1 MVGGLGLLKSL
12 VAHIAR
18 HREAIMRERSSASMM
33 TVAMATAV
41 ISASTTSAQAPAT
54 SDTAPAS
61 ALKTP
66 WGEPDLQGIWTDETD
81 TPLQRPAKYAN
92 QEFFTATQRVE
103 LDEAR
108 AAVLGRDARAERGT
122 ENDVASGYNSAFWS
136 WKRVGARTSLIA
148 DPPNGRTPP
157 PTPQAQ
163 KIAAAER
170 EFRVALLQAT
180 DACKT
185 KSAACSGG
193 KFDPTPSPRRAEPPP
208 RYNTARMNRNDGPE
222 DSSLAERCLIG
233 GLPEFGGPT
242 GSFRRIVQTP
252 GGISIFYDVGQGQGW
267 QRNIV
272 MNGSPHLPADIR
284 QWYGD
289 SRGHWEGNTLVI
301 DVTNFGP
308 KTDFQ
313 GARENLH
320 LVERWTR
327 TGPSSLEYVVT
338 VEDPTVWSRPWTVKQ
353 DFTRQADHENRVYY
367 EPRCIEGN
375 FGLPGLLHGRR
386 MEEFAFAEGRG
397 PDPAT
402 RDNTHGSFVLEADP
416 LR

>member
-1 MVGGLGLLKSL
+1 VRKRCSGSMKTFAITAAIAVMLGG
-12 VAHIAR
+12 ITR
-18 HREAIMRERSSASMM
+18 
-33 TVAMATAV
+33 
-41 ISASTTSAQAPAT
+41 TSAQAPLAGEGR
-54 SDTAPAS
+54 AAS
-61 ALKTP
+61 APTPKTP
-66 WGEPDLQGIWTDETD
+66 WGEPDLQGIWTDESD
-81 TPLQRPAKYAN
+81 TPLQRPAKYAA
-92 QEFFTATQRVE
+92 QEFFTAAQRAE

-108 AAVLGRDARAERGT
+108 AAVLGRDRRAERGS

-136 WKRVGARTSLIA
+136 FKRIGTRTSLIA

-157 PTPQAQ
+157 VTPQAQ
-163 KIAAAER
+163 NMAAAER
-170 EFRVALLQAT
+170 EFRLAMLQST
-180 DACKT
+180 ETCKT
-185 KSAACSGG
+185 KSATCSGG
-193 KFDPTPSPRRAEPPP
+193 KYDPAPSPRRAEPPP

-222 DSSLAERCLIG
+222 DSSLAERCLTG

-252 GGISIFYDVGQGQGW
+252 GGVSIFYDVGQGQGW

-272 MNGSPHLPADIR
+272 MDGRPHLPANVR

-289 SRGHWEGNTLVI
+289 SRGRFEGNTLVI
-301 DVTNFGP
+301 DVTNFSP

-313 GARENLH
+313 GSRENLH

-327 TGPSSLEYVVT
+327 ISATMLEYVVT
-338 VEDPTVWSRPWTVKQ
+338 IEDPTVWTKAWTVRQEFTKQ
-353 DFTRQADHENRVYY
+353 SDQENRLYT

-397 PDPAT
+397 PDPTT
-402 RDNTHGSFVLEADP
+402 RDNTHGSFVLDEDP

>member
-1 MVGGLGLLKSL
+1 VRKRCSGPMKTFAIAAAVAVMFGG
-12 VAHIAR
+12 ITR
-18 HREAIMRERSSASMM
+18 
-33 TVAMATAV
+33 
-41 ISASTTSAQAPAT
+41 TSAQAPLARE
-54 SDTAPAS
+54 

-66 WGEPDLQGIWTDETD
+66 WGEPDLQGIWTDESD
-81 TPLQRPAKYAN
+81 TPLQRPAKYAA
-92 QEFFTATQRVE
+92 QEFFTAAQRAE
-103 LDEAR
+103 LDDAR
-108 AAVLGRDARAERGT
+108 AAVLGRDRRAERGS

-136 WKRVGARTSLIA
+136 FKRTGARTSLIA
-148 DPPNGRTPP
+148 DPPNGRTPAL
-157 PTPQAQ
+157 TPQAQ
-163 KIAAAER
+163 NMAAAER
-170 EFRVALLQAT
+170 EFRLAMLQST
-180 DACKT
+180 ETCKT
-185 KSAACSGG
+185 KSATCSGG
-193 KFDPTPSPRRAEPPP
+193 KYDPVPSPRRAEPPP

-222 DSSLAERCLIG
+222 DSSLAERCLTG

-252 GGISIFYDVGQGQGW
+252 GGVSIFYDVGQGQGW

-272 MNGSPHLPADIR
+272 MDGRPHLPADVR

-289 SRGHWEGNTLVI
+289 SRGRFEGDTLVI
-301 DVTNFGP
+301 DVTNFSP

-313 GARENLH
+313 GSRETLH

-327 TGPSSLEYVVT
+327 TSPTTLEYVVT
-338 VEDPTVWSRPWTVKQ
+338 IDDPTVWTKAWTVRQEFIRQSDQ
-353 DFTRQADHENRVYY
+353 DNRLYT

-402 RDNTHGSFVLEADP
+402 RDNTHGSFVLDEDP

>member
-1 MVGGLGLLKSL
+1 VRKRCSGSMKTLAIAAAVAVMLGG
-12 VAHIAR
+12 I
-18 HREAIMRERSSASMM
+18 
-33 TVAMATAV
+33 TA
-41 ISASTTSAQAPAT
+41 TSAQAPLAGEGRVGAVP
-54 SDTAPAS
+54 AP

-66 WGEPDLQGIWTDETD
+66 WGEPDLQGIWTDESD
-81 TPLQRPAKYAN
+81 TPLQRPAKYAA
-92 QEFFTATQRVE
+92 QEFFTVAQRAE

-108 AAVLGRDARAERGT
+108 AAVLGRDRRAERGS

-136 WKRVGARTSLIA
+136 FKRTGARTSLIA
-148 DPPNGRTPP
+148 DPPNGRTPAL
-157 PTPQAQ
+157 TPQAQ
-163 KIAAAER
+163 NMAAAER
-170 EFRVALLQAT
+170 EFRLAMLQST
-180 DACKT
+180 ETCKT
-185 KSAACSGG
+185 KSATCSGG
-193 KFDPTPSPRRAEPPP
+193 KYDPAPSPRRAEPPP

-222 DSSLAERCLIG
+222 DSSLAERCLTG

-252 GGISIFYDVGQGQGW
+252 GGVSIFYDVGQGQGW

-272 MNGSPHLPADIR
+272 MDGRPHLPADVR

-289 SRGHWEGNTLVI
+289 SRGRFEGDTLVI
-301 DVTNFGP
+301 DVTNFSP

-313 GARENLH
+313 GSRETLH

-327 TGPSSLEYVVT
+327 TSPTTLEYVVT
-338 VEDPTVWSRPWTVKQ
+338 IDDPTVWTKAWTVRQEFIRQSDQ
-353 DFTRQADHENRVYY
+353 DNRLYT

-402 RDNTHGSFVLEADP
+402 RDNTHGSFVLDEDP